1 MKVGDVSLLVE
12 TSPGAAAPALAP
24 RVDAP
29 VSQLENAFTN
39 AQNAIAAIASST
51 VNAIRNAAESA
62 AHPDEVQVMFGL
74 SFSAE
79 GDVIV
84 AGASGSATLQ
94 VTLIYHKALSKP
106 DGQAAQA
113 SAQAPGSPASPPAP
127 GT

>member
-12 TSPGAAAPALAP
+12 TSPEAASALAP

-29 VSQLENAFTN
+29 VGQLENAFTN

-51 VNAIRNAAESA
+51 VNAIRNAAEAA
-62 AHPDEVQVMFGL
+62 AHPDQIEVAFGL
-74 SFSAE
+74 SFSAQ

-94 VTLIYHKALSKP
+94 VTLCYQKALSKP
-106 DGQAAQA
+106 DGQPAQA
-113 SAQAPGSPASPPAP
+113 DAKSGRSGS
-127 GT
+127 

>member
-12 TSPGAAAPALAP
+12 TSPAAGPALAP

-29 VSQLENAFTN
+29 VGQLENAFKN

-51 VNAIRNAAESA
+51 VDAIRNAAEAA
-62 AHPDEVQVMFGL
+62 AHPDEVEVAFGL
-74 SFSAE
+74 SFSAQ

-94 VTLIYHKALSKP
+94 VTLIYNKGLSKP
-106 DGQAAQA
+106 DGHPTQAAGQA
-113 SAQAPGSPASPPAP
+113 AGSS
-127 GT
+127 GS